1 MHIVPPR
8 SHCGPPPA
16 APPATK
22 PRLLDQ
28 VRHRCRMLH
37 YSWRTEKSYAQWI
50 RRFILFHQKR
60 HPLEMGKPEIESFL
74 TDLAVQR
81 RVSASTQNQA
91 LAAILFLYKHVL
103 DRELPWLD
111 AVRAKRPQ
119 RLPTVLSV
127 DEVRCLLGHLPRT
140 PAGLMIELLYGS
152 GLRLMECCRLRVKDV
167 DLSRYVLMVREGKG
181 EKDRAVPL
189 PRCLQPRLIDQ
200 IERVRRIHHA
210 DLSRG
215 LGRASLPYALR
226 RKYPTADREL
236 SWQYVFPS
244 SNVCVDPREPEQGYV
259 RHHLHESTPQKLLRR
274 AVMAAGVQKPVHCHT
289 LRHSFATHL
298 LEEGRDIRTI
308 QELLGHADVSTTM
321 IYTHVSTVGA
331 TGVRSPLDR
340 I

>member
-1 MHIVPPR
+1 MHIVPLG
-8 SHCGPPPA
+8 SQSGSPPA
-16 APPATK
+16 AAPAKK

-28 VRHRCRMLH
+28 VRHRCQLLH
-37 YSWRTEKSYAQWI
+37 YSWRTEKSYSQWI
-50 RRFILFHQKR
+50 RRFILFHKKR
-60 HPLEMGKPEIESFL
+60 HPLEMGKLEIESFL

-91 LAAILFLYKHVL
+91 LAAILFLYKNVL

-127 DEVRCLLGHLPRT
+127 DEVRCLLSHVPRT
-140 PAGLMIELLYGS
+140 PTGLMIELLYGS
-152 GLRLMECCRLRVKDV
+152 GLRLMECCRIRVKDV
-167 DLSRYVLMVREGKG
+167 DLSRDVLMVREGKG
-181 EKDRAVPL
+181 DKDRAVPL

-200 IERVRRIHHA
+200 LERVRRLHKA

-226 RKYPTADREL
+226 RKYPTAEREP

-244 SNVCVDPREPEQGYV
+244 SNVCLDPREPEGGLV
-259 RHHLHESTPQKLLRR
+259 RHHLHESTP
-274 AVMAAGVQKPVHCHT
+274 
-289 LRHSFATHL
+289 
-298 LEEGRDIRTI
+298 
-308 QELLGHADVSTTM
+308 
-321 IYTHVSTVGA
+321 
-331 TGVRSPLDR
+331 LDR